1 MDRSYTEIGVA
12 ALVAGVCVI
21 VYSAAAALP
30 PGRFEPLGSGPVPK
44 YTAAVVIVTCL
55 FVIARAALRI
65 AKMPDRIGALR
76 LELIGGRPLMAIYVL
91 AISVAYVAIIQTR
104 AVPFAPLSAAYL
116 LGLIWGMERFAIRKL
131 LPALVT
137 ALVFAFGA
145 SFVFSRVFFVD
156 LPF

>member
-12 ALVAGVCVI
+12 ALIAGACLI
-21 VYSAAAALP
+21 TYTAAAALP

-55 FVIARAALRI
+55 VVIARAALRI
-65 AKMPDRIGALR
+65 ARLPDRTAALR
-76 LELIGGRPLMAIYVL
+76 SELTGGRPLMAIYVMGL
-91 AISVAYVAIIQTR
+91 SVVYVAFIQTR
-104 AVPFAPLSAAYL
+104 AVPFAPLSAVYL
-116 LGLIWGMERFAIRKL
+116 LGLIWGMERFSIRKL

-145 SFVFSRVFFVD
+145 GLVFSRVFFVD

>member
-12 ALVAGVCVI
+12 ALIAGACLI
-21 VYSAAAALP
+21 IYNAAAALP

-55 FVIARAALRI
+55 FVIARATMRI
-65 AKMPDRIGALR
+65 ARLPDRMGALR
-76 LELIGGRPLMAIYVL
+76 SELTGGRPIMAVYVL
-91 AISVAYVAIIQTR
+91 GLSVAYVALIQTR

-116 LGLIWGMERFAIRKL
+116 LGLIWGMEGFAIRKL

-145 SFVFSRVFFVD
+145 GLVFSRVFYVD